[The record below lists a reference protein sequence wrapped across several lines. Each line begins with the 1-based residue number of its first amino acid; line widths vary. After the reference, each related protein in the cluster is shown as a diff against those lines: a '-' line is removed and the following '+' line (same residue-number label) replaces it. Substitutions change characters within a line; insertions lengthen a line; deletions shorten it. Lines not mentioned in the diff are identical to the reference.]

1 MVRGCSNPMA
11 PSRHALLTP
20 FTRTQAGLSRLLSL
34 TLQAGWESAS
44 CLKRFA
50 SKSRIQNTP
59 CAIGDGLAHAGVI
72 PAVRVCLFQ
81 PRPASLATNR
91 AKSVARSGRLPF
103 LIPMKVNRFLFLIS
117 TLSALTLINLPAIEP
132 APQTAKKPLSNEYHG
147 TTVEDPYQWLEN
159 DEDPEV
165 KKWSDAQSQRTRAYL
180 DKLPDRAAI
189 EKQLTEWYA
198 KTSPSYFSLV
208 SRPGILFAMKF
219 QPPKQQP
226 LLVTLV
232 SADDL
237 KSEKVV
243 LDPNVLDAK
252 GTTAID
258 WFVPSLDGKYVTVSL
273 SKGGSEDGTL
283 HFYETAT
290 GKALPDTIAH
300 VQYPTAGGSAA
311 WNSDGTGIYYTRFPR
326 KGERADADLN
336 FYQQIYFHKLGTPD
350 TKDTYSIGKDFPRI
364 AEITLAAS
372 RDSKYILATVANGDG
387 GDFAHYLLGPD
398 GTWKQIT
405 QFSDQIKLARLGRD
419 NALYLLSRAG
429 APRGKILRLP
439 LDVPELKNAAE
450 IVASGEAVIEQI
462 VPSTDALYV
471 ADLLGGPSQIR
482 RFDLN
487 GKNETTVS
495 TPQISAVQELLALED
510 GSLLFRDVSY
520 TEPAAWFRCTN
531 EKTEPVKTP
540 LRSTSPVSFSDIEV
554 RREFATSKDGTRIP
568 LNIIFRQGMKRDGHD
583 PTLLYGYGG
592 YGISMSPNFEFTRR
606 LWFDR
611 GGVYVVANIR
621 GGGEF
626 GEDWHKAGNLTK
638 KQNVFDDFAA
648 AAEYLIKENYTRP
661 VKLAIQGGS
670 NGGLLMGA
678 MITQHPDLMR
688 AVVSSVGIYDMLRVE
703 LAPNGAF
710 NVTEFGTVKDPE
722 QFKALYAYSPYHQ
735 VVDGTKYPSI
745 LMMTGA
751 NDGRVAPYHSRKMTA
766 RLDEANKSNN
776 PILLRTSSSA
786 GHGIGTAL
794 CERIKQSEDIY
805 AFLFAQLGMTKEM
818 TKH

>member
-1 MVRGCSNPMA
+1 M
-11 PSRHALLTP
+11 
-20 FTRTQAGLSRLLSL
+20 RT
-34 TLQAGWESAS
+34 
-44 CLKRFA
+44 
-50 SKSRIQNTP
+50 
-59 CAIGDGLAHAGVI
+59 
-72 PAVRVCLFQ
+72 
-81 PRPASLATNR
+81 
-91 AKSVARSGRLPF
+91 
-103 LIPMKVNRFLFLIS
+103 NRFLLLVCA
-117 TLSALTLINLPAIEP
+117 TSALALINLPAAEP
-132 APQTAKKPLSNEYHG
+132 ALQTPKKPVSNDYHG
-147 TTVEDPYQWLEN
+147 TAVEDPYQWLEKD
-159 DEDPEV
+159 DEPDV
-165 KKWSDAQSQRTRAYL
+165 RAWSNAQNQRTRQYL
-180 DKLPDRAAI
+180 DGLPDRASI

-226 LLVTLV
+226 LLVTLTL
-232 SADDL
+232 ADDL

-243 LDPNVLDAK
+243 LDPNVLDTK

-258 WFVPSLDGKYVTVSL
+258 WFVPSLDGKHVAISL

-283 HFYETAT
+283 HFYEAAS

-311 WNSDGTGIYYTRFPR
+311 WNNDGTGIYYTRFPR
-326 KGERADADLN
+326 KGERPETDLD

-350 TKDTYSIGKDFPRI
+350 TDDTYSIGKDFPRI
-364 AEITLAAS
+364 AEIALQTS
-372 RDSKYILATVANGDG
+372 RDGRYILATVANGDG

-398 GTWKQIT
+398 RSALGGWKQIT
-405 QFSDQIKLARLGRD
+405 QFSDQIKVARLGRD

-439 LDVPELKNAAE
+439 LDTPKLKNAVE
-450 IVASGEAVIEQI
+450 IVPAGEAVIEQM
-462 VPSTDALYV
+462 VPTVDALFV
-471 ADLLGGPSQIR
+471 GDLLGGPSQIR
-482 RFDLN
+482 RFGLD
-487 GKNETTVS
+487 GKGEAIIPV
-495 TPQISAVQELLALED
+495 PKISDVQEMLALED
-510 GSLLFRDVSY
+510 NSLLFRDVSY
-520 TEPAAWFRCTN
+520 TQPAAWFHCAQG
-531 EKTEPVKTP
+531 KTEPVETA
-540 LRSTSPVSFSDIEV
+540 LRSTSPVSFADIEV
-554 RREFATSKDGTRIP
+554 TREFATSKDGTKIP
-568 LNIIFRQGMKRDGHD
+568 LNIVFRKGMKRDGQN

-592 YGISMSPNFEFTRR
+592 YGISMAPSFEFTRR

-611 GGVYVVANIR
+611 GGVFVVANIR

-626 GEDWHKAGNLTK
+626 GEEWHKAGNLTK

-648 AAEYLIKENYTRP
+648 AAEYLVKEKYTRP
-661 VKLAIQGGS
+661 KKLAILGVS

-678 MITQHPDLMR
+678 MITQHPELMR
-688 AVVSSVGIYDMLRVE
+688 AVVSQVGIYDMLRVE

-710 NVTEFGTVKDPE
+710 NVTEFGTVRNPE
-722 QFKALYAYSPYHQ
+722 QFKALYAYSPYHH

-766 RLDEANKSNN
+766 RLEEANKSDN

-794 CERIKQSEDIY
+794 SERIKQLADIY
-805 AFLFAQLGMTKEM
+805 AFLFAQLEMGRMTTSE
-818 TKH
+818 

>member
-1 MVRGCSNPMA
+1 M
-11 PSRHALLTP
+11 
-20 FTRTQAGLSRLLSL
+20 SRLLRRRRSQLRPRL
-34 TLQAGWESAS
+34 TNLASNAPQA
-44 CLKRFA
+44 
-50 SKSRIQNTP
+50 
-59 CAIGDGLAHAGVI
+59 
-72 PAVRVCLFQ
+72 
-81 PRPASLATNR
+81 
-91 AKSVARSGRLPF
+91 F
-103 LIPMKVNRFLFLIS
+103 LILMSANRFLFVMGAVAGLA
-117 TLSALTLINLPAIEP
+117 LSQLTAAQP
-132 APQTAKKPLSNEYHG
+132 APETPRKPVSTQYHDV
-147 TTVEDPYQWLEN
+147 TVEDPYQWLEN
-159 DEDPEV
+159 DNDPQV
-165 KKWSDAQSQRTRAYL
+165 KSWSDAQNQRTGQYL

-198 KTSPSYFSLV
+198 KTSPSYSSLV

-226 LLVTLV
+226 LLVTLA

-258 WFVPSLDGKYVTVSL
+258 WFVPSLDGKYVAVSL

-311 WNSDGTGIYYTRFPR
+311 WNGDGSGIYYTRFPR
-326 KGERADADLN
+326 KGERPEADLN

-350 TKDTYSIGKDFPRI
+350 TEDTYSIGKEFPRI
-364 AEITLAAS
+364 AEIALEAS
-372 RDSKYILATVANGDG
+372 RDGKYILATVANGDG

-405 QFSDQIKLARLGRD
+405 QFSDQIKIARLGRD
-419 NALYLLSRAG
+419 NALYLISRVG
-429 APRGKILRLP
+429 APRGKILRMP
-439 LDVPELKNAAE
+439 LGVPELKNAAE
-450 IVASGEAVIEQI
+450 IVPGGEAVIERI
-462 VPSTDALYV
+462 VPSTDALYLG
-471 ADLLGGPSQIR
+471 DLLGGPSQIR

-487 GKNETTVS
+487 GKSATIIPI
-495 TPQISAVQELLALED
+495 PQISAVQEMLALEE

-520 TEPAAWFRCTN
+520 TEPAAWFRCLN
-531 EKTEPVKTP
+531 GKTEPAKTA
-540 LRSTSPVSFSDIEV
+540 LRSTSPVSFADIEV
-554 RREFATSKDGTRIP
+554 RREFATSKDGAKIP
-568 LNIIFRQGMKRDGHD
+568 LNILFRKGMKPDGSN

-592 YGISMSPNFEFTRR
+592 YGISMSPNFDFTRR

-648 AAEYLIKENYTRP
+648 AAEYLIKEKYTRP
-661 VKLAIQGGS
+661 EKLAIQGGS
-670 NGGLLMGA
+670 NGGLLMGV
-678 MITQHPDLMR
+678 MITQHPDLFR

-722 QFKALYAYSPYHQ
+722 QFKALYAYSPYHH
-735 VVDGTKYPSI
+735 VVDGTKYPSV

-766 RLDEANKSNN
+766 RLDEANKSEN

-786 GHGIGTAL
+786 GHGQGTAL
-794 CERIKQSEDIY
+794 SERVKQLADIY
-805 AFLFAQLGMTKEM
+805 AFLFTQLGMTKE
-818 TKH
+818 

>member
-1 MVRGCSNPMA
+1 MRAN
-11 PSRHALLTP
+11 
-20 FTRTQAGLSRLLSL
+20 FFLSL
-34 TLQAGWESAS
+34 VVTAAAFTLNDTSLAESAPD
-44 CLKRFA
+44 
-50 SKSRIQNTP
+50 TP
-59 CAIGDGLAHAGVI
+59 
-72 PAVRVCLFQ
+72 
-81 PRPASLATNR
+81 
-91 AKSVARSGRLPF
+91 
-103 LIPMKVNRFLFLIS
+103 
-117 TLSALTLINLPAIEP
+117 
-132 APQTAKKPLSNEYHG
+132 KKPVATEYHG
-147 TTVEDPYQWLEN
+147 VTVEDPYQWLEA
-159 DEDPEV
+159 DDDSQV
-165 KKWSDAQSQRTRAYL
+165 KAWSDAQNQQTRKNL
-180 DKLPDRAAI
+180 DSFPDRAAI
-189 EKQLTEWYA
+189 EKQLQEWYA
-198 KTSPSYFSLV
+198 KTSPSYSSLV

-226 LLVTLV
+226 LLVKLA

-243 LDPNVLDAK
+243 LDPNVLDTK

-258 WFVPSLDGKYVTVSL
+258 WFVPSLDGKYVAMSL

-311 WNSDGTGIYYTRFPR
+311 WNADGSGVYYTRFPR
-326 KGERADADLN
+326 KGERPDADLN

-350 TKDTYSIGKDFPRI
+350 TEDKYSIGKDFPRI
-364 AEITLAAS
+364 AEIALAAS
-372 RDSKYILATVANGDG
+372 RDGKYILATVANGDG

-398 GTWKQIT
+398 ENWKQIT

-419 NALYLLSRAG
+419 NALYLLSRAD
-429 APRGKILRLP
+429 APRGKVLRLP

-450 IVASGEAVIEQI
+450 IIASGEAVIEQI

-487 GKNETTVS
+487 GKNETTIS

-520 TEPAAWFRCTN
+520 TDPAAWFHCLN
-531 EKTEPVKTP
+531 GKTEPVKTA
-540 LRSTSPVSFSDIEV
+540 LRSTSPVSFADIEV
-554 RREFATSKDGTRIP
+554 RREFATSKDGTKIP
-568 LNIIFRQGMKRDGHD
+568 VNVLSRKGMKRDGNN
-583 PTLLYGYGG
+583 PTLLYAYGG
-592 YGISMSPNFEFTRR
+592 YGISMSPNFDFTRR

-626 GEDWHKAGNLTK
+626 GEEWHKAGNLTK

-661 VKLAIQGGS
+661 AKLAFQGGS

-678 MITQHPDLMR
+678 MITQHPDLFR

-722 QFKALYAYSPYHQ
+722 QFKALYAYSPYHH
-735 VVDGTKYPSI
+735 VVDGTKYPAV

-766 RLDEANKSNN
+766 RLLAANKSEN

-794 CERIKQSEDIY
+794 SERIKQSADIY
-805 AFLFAQLGMTKEM
+805 AFLFGQLGMTGKRGD
-818 TKH
+818 

>member
-1 MVRGCSNPMA
+1 MKANFFLFVAVIAGA
-11 PSRHALLTP
+11 
-20 FTRTQAGLSRLLSL
+20 FTLNDT
-34 TLQAGWESAS
+34 TLAESAPD
-44 CLKRFA
+44 
-50 SKSRIQNTP
+50 TP
-59 CAIGDGLAHAGVI
+59 
-72 PAVRVCLFQ
+72 
-81 PRPASLATNR
+81 
-91 AKSVARSGRLPF
+91 
-103 LIPMKVNRFLFLIS
+103 
-117 TLSALTLINLPAIEP
+117 
-132 APQTAKKPLSNEYHG
+132 KKPVATDYHG
-147 TTVEDPYQWLEN
+147 VTVEDPYQWLES
-159 DEDPEV
+159 DEDSQV
-165 KKWSDAQSQRTRAYL
+165 KAWSDAQNQQTRKNL
-180 DKLPDRAAI
+180 DSFPDRAAI
-189 EKQLTEWYA
+189 EKQLQEWYA
-198 KTSPSYFSLV
+198 KTSPSYSSLV

-226 LLVTLV
+226 LLVTLA

-243 LDPNVLDAK
+243 LDPNVLDTK
-252 GTTAID
+252 G
-258 WFVPSLDGKYVTVSL
+258 VPSSDGKHVAMSL

-311 WNSDGTGIYYTRFPR
+311 WNADGTGVYYTRFPR
-326 KGERADADLN
+326 KGERPDADLN

-372 RDSKYILATVANGDG
+372 RDGKYILATVANGDG

-487 GKNETTVS
+487 GKNETTIS

-510 GSLLFRDVSY
+510 GSLLFRDVNY
-520 TEPAAWFRCTN
+520 TDPAAWFHCLN
-531 EKTEPVKTP
+531 GKTEPVKTALQSP
-540 LRSTSPVSFSDIEV
+540 SPVSFADIEV
-554 RREFATSKDGTRIP
+554 RREFATSKDGTKIP
-568 LNIIFRQGMKRDGHD
+568 LNVLSRKGMKRDGNN
-583 PTLLYGYGG
+583 PTLLYAYGG
-592 YGISMSPNFEFTRR
+592 YGISMSPNFDFTRR

-648 AAEYLIKENYTRP
+648 AAEYLIKEKYTRP
-661 VKLAIQGGS
+661 EKLAIQGGS
-670 NGGLLMGA
+670 NGGLLMGV
-678 MITQHPDLMR
+678 MITQHPDLFR

-722 QFKALYAYSPYHQ
+722 QFKALYAYSPYHH
-735 VVDGTKYPSI
+735 VVDGTKYPSV

-766 RLDEANKSNN
+766 RLDEANKSEN

-786 GHGIGTAL
+786 GHGQGTAL
-794 CERIKQSEDIY
+794 SERVKQLADIY
-805 AFLFAQLGMTKEM
+805 AFLFTQLGMTKE
-818 TKH
+818 

>member
-1 MVRGCSNPMA
+1 MIGANFAANA
-11 PSRHALLTP
+11 P
-20 FTRTQAGLSRLLSL
+20 
-34 TLQAGWESAS
+34 
-44 CLKRFA
+44 
-50 SKSRIQNTP
+50 
-59 CAIGDGLAHAGVI
+59 D
-72 PAVRVCLFQ
+72 
-81 PRPASLATNR
+81 
-91 AKSVARSGRLPF
+91 
-103 LIPMKVNRFLFLIS
+103 
-117 TLSALTLINLPAIEP
+117 
-132 APQTAKKPLSNEYHG
+132 APKKPVSTEYDG
-147 TTVEDPYQWLEN
+147 VKVEDPYQWLEA
-159 DEDPEV
+159 DDDAEV
-165 KKWSDAQSQRTRAYL
+165 KAWSDAQNQQTRKYL
-180 DKLPDRAAI
+180 DGSPERTAI
-189 EKQLTEWYA
+189 ENQLKDWYA
-198 KTSPSYFSLV
+198 KTSPNYFSLV

-226 LLVTLV
+226 LLVTLA

-237 KSEKVV
+237 KSEKAV
-243 LDPNVLDAK
+243 LDPNVIDTK

-258 WFVPSLDGKYVTVSL
+258 WFVPSLDGKYVAMSL

-311 WNSDGTGIYYTRFPR
+311 WNADGTGVFYTRFPR
-326 KGERADADLN
+326 KGERPDSDLN
-336 FYQQIYFHKLGTPD
+336 FYQQIYFHKLGTPEAED
-350 TKDTYSIGKDFPRI
+350 KYSLGKEFPRI
-364 AEITLAAS
+364 AEIALATS
-372 RDSKYILATVANGDG
+372 RDGKYILATVANGDG

-398 GTWKQIT
+398 GSASGGWKQIT

-419 NALYLLSRAG
+419 NALYLLSRAD

-439 LDVPELKNAAE
+439 LDAPELKNAAE
-450 IVASGEAVIEQI
+450 IVSAGEAVIEQI
-462 VPSTDALYV
+462 VPSQEALYV
-471 ADLLGGPSQIR
+471 GDLLGGPSQIR

-487 GKNETTVS
+487 GKNATTIPI
-495 TPQISAVQELLALED
+495 PQISSVQEMLALED

-520 TEPAAWFRCTN
+520 TEPAAWFHCAN
-531 EKTEPVKTP
+531 EKTEPSRTA
-540 LRSTSPVSFSDIEV
+540 LRNTSPVSFADIEV
-554 RREFATSKDGTRIP
+554 HREFATSKDGTKIP
-568 LNIIFRQGMKRDGHD
+568 LNVLSRKGMKRDGNN
-583 PTLLYGYGG
+583 PTLLYAYGG
-592 YGISMSPNFEFTRR
+592 YGISMSPNFDFTRK

-626 GEDWHKAGNLTK
+626 GEEWHKAGNLTK

-648 AAEYLIKENYTRP
+648 AAEYLIKENYTRSG
-661 VKLAIQGGS
+661 KLAIQGGS

-678 MITQHPDLMR
+678 MITQHPDLFR

-710 NVTEFGTVKDPE
+710 NVTEFGTVKNPE
-722 QFKALYAYSPYHQ
+722 QFKALYAYSPYHH
-735 VVDGTKYPSI
+735 VVDGTKYPAV

-766 RLDEANKSNN
+766 RLLAANKSEN

-794 CERIKQSEDIY
+794 SERIKQSADIY
-805 AFLFAQLGMTKEM
+805 AFLFSQLGMSGKRSD
-818 TKH
+818 

>member
-1 MVRGCSNPMA
+1 M
-11 PSRHALLTP
+11 
-20 FTRTQAGLSRLLSL
+20 RT
-34 TLQAGWESAS
+34 
-44 CLKRFA
+44 
-50 SKSRIQNTP
+50 I
-59 CAIGDGLAHAGVI
+59 
-72 PAVRVCLFQ
+72 
-81 PRPASLATNR
+81 
-91 AKSVARSGRLPF
+91 
-103 LIPMKVNRFLFLIS
+103 RFLFLICVA
-117 TLSALTLINLPAIEP
+117 TATALINLPATEM
-132 APQTAKKPLSNEYHG
+132 ASQTAKKPVSNEYQG
-147 TTVEDPYQWLEN
+147 TTVEDPYQWLEK
-159 DEDPEV
+159 DDDPEV
-165 KKWSDAQSQRTRAYL
+165 KAWSAAQNQQTRDYL

-198 KTSPSYFSLV
+198 KTSPSYSSLV

-226 LLVTLV
+226 MLVTLA

-258 WFVPSLDGKYVTVSL
+258 WFVPSLDGKYVAVSL

-283 HFYETAT
+283 HIYEAETA
-290 GKALPDTIAH
+290 KALPDTIGH

-311 WNSDGTGIYYTRFPR
+311 WNADGTGIYYTRFPR
-326 KGERADADLN
+326 QGERPEADLN
-336 FYQQIYFHKLGTPD
+336 FYQQVYFHKIGTAD
-350 TKDTYSIGKDFPRI
+350 TEDIYSIGKDFPRI
-364 AEITLAAS
+364 AEVVLEAS
-372 RDSKYILATVANGDG
+372 RDGKYILATVANGDG
-387 GDFAHYLLGPD
+387 GDFSHYLLGPD
-398 GTWKQIT
+398 GNWKQIT
-405 QFSDQIKLARLGRD
+405 QFNDQIKAARLGRD

-439 LDVPELKNAAE
+439 IETPELSSAVE
-450 IVASGEAVIEQI
+450 IVPTGEPVIERI
-462 VPSTDALYV
+462 VPTADALYTG
-471 ADLLGGPSQIR
+471 DLLGGPSQIR
-482 RFDLN
+482 RFGLD
-487 GKNETTVS
+487 GKGETII
-495 TPQISAVQELLALED
+495 PIAKISAVQEMVALGD
-510 GSLLFRDVSY
+510 NSLLFRDVSY
-520 TEPAAWFRCTN
+520 TQPAAWFHCVQG
-531 EKTEPVKTP
+531 KTEPVKTA
-540 LRSTSPVSFSDIEV
+540 LRSTSPVSFADIEV
-554 RREFATSKDGTRIP
+554 TREFATSKDGTKIP
-568 LNIIFRQGMKRDGHD
+568 LNIIRKKGTKQDGQN

-592 YGISMSPNFEFTRR
+592 YGISMAPNFDFTRR
-606 LWFDR
+606 VWFDR

-626 GEDWHKAGNLTK
+626 GEEWHKAGNLTK

-648 AAEYLIKENYTRP
+648 AAEYLIKQKWTRP
-661 VKLAIQGGS
+661 EKLAIQGGS

-678 MITQHPDLMR
+678 MIAQHPDLVR

-722 QFKALYAYSPYHQ
+722 QFKALYAYSPYHH

-766 RLDEANKSNN
+766 RLEEATKSDN

-786 GHGIGTAL
+786 GHGQGTAL
-794 CERIKQSEDIY
+794 SERIKQVADIY
-805 AFLFAQLGMTKEM
+805 SFLFAQLDMSSKGMTKRE
-818 TKH
+818 